1 MSYLSGVDTK
11 GERISIDEDN
21 GIQSPVVGEDT
32 TLDSGAVGSG
42 FIRVN
47 SLRGLLSKVSLGVA
61 EPWGYGW
68 NRRREQPKECLSQ
81 IHNKRQL
88 KKHLVNVLFLATG
101 ILENLLDGF
110 MVSLN
115 KSMLSSPDFALVKV
129 SEKLLPFSKDSMSIL
144 VDY

>member
-1 MSYLSGVDTK
+1 M
-11 GERISIDEDN
+11 
-21 GIQSPVVGEDT
+21 
-32 TLDSGAVGSG
+32 
-42 FIRVN
+42 
-47 SLRGLLSKVSLGVA
+47 
-61 EPWGYGW
+61 
-68 NRRREQPKECLSQ
+68 
-81 IHNKRQL
+81 
-88 KKHLVNVLFLATG
+88 NVLFLATG